1 MIPTTD
7 KAATKK
13 PRESAEDKDEA
24 TTETLCD
31 LALAVTRNQVR
42 RTASDLAEQQSI
54 DFSKII
60 KRSLHQKKDE
70 ILYDALARTETNDP
84 QAALTLKLAIEDA
97 AEVTVIE
104 RADGKTLE
112 INAFVIPL
120 FLHTIGGLD
129 PERCFQDQEAFTA
142 LTASF
147 QAEYLESPDAS
158 VVLVSHGYHLNE
170 IDGITFS
177 HLHDMLR
184 DAFAAMSDKRI
195 AATPA
200 IDRSFGG
207 WPDSP
212 FAPHDKAIELRF
224 LLGFALKSVD
234 DPFYEVP
241 EDEDRADAYFAKRE
255 QRFQHWTGK
264 VAPLVLRCFGLQNGG
279 PASGSGTTAQVQ
291 PDSDVH
297 FLYQDMFHGG
307 KERGIAEYFMLQMI
321 SDLNHGLQLKNV
333 AAGATRAVI
342 GPVDL
347 SDDSVLRV
355 QLLSIA
361 DGTLVVSADKPL
373 PGQIDWALEVAD
385 AASALTMIGV
395 QTASVAAGFDATG
408 APRDVRTYPMQ
419 AASQAA

>member
-1 MIPTTD
+1 MTSTPE
-7 KAATKK
+7 KSAPKK
-13 PRESAEDKDEA
+13 LRESPEDKDEA
-24 TTETLCD
+24 TTEALCD
-31 LALAVTRNQVR
+31 LALAVTRNQAR
-42 RTASDLAEQQSI
+42 RNPSELAEQQGI
-54 DFSKII
+54 DFHKII

-97 AEVTVIE
+97 AEATVIE

-120 FLHTIGGLD
+120 FLHTVGGLD
-129 PERCFQDQEAFTA
+129 PDRCFQDQEAFSA

-147 QAEYLESPDAS
+147 QAEHLESPDAS

-177 HLHDMLR
+177 HLHEMLR

-200 IDRSFGG
+200 IDRSLGG

-212 FAPHDKAIELRF
+212 FAAGDKAIELRF
-224 LLGFALKSVD
+224 LLGFSLKSVD

-241 EDEDRADAYFAKRE
+241 DDEDEADAYFALRE
-255 QRFQHWTGK
+255 QRFQQWTGK
-264 VAPLVLRCFGLQNGG
+264 VAPLVLRCFGLEDAARSTVSTVGAG
-279 PASGSGTTAQVQ
+279 DTDVHAE
-291 PDSDVH
+291 SDVH

-321 SDLNHGLQLKNV
+321 SELNHALQVKNV
-333 AAGATRAVI
+333 QAGHTRAVI
-342 GPVDL
+342 GPLDL
-347 SDDSVLRV
+347 GDESVLRV
-355 QLLSIA
+355 QLLSA
-361 DGTLVVSADKPL
+361 ENGSLLASADKPV
-373 PGQIDWALEVAD
+373 PGTPDWELEVAD
-385 AASALTMIGV
+385 A
-395 QTASVAAGFDATG
+395 
-408 APRDVRTYPMQ
+408 
-419 AASQAA
+419 

>member
-1 MIPTTD
+1 MIPNTE
-7 KAATKK
+7 KLPIKK
-13 PRESAEDKDEA
+13 PRESVEDKDEA
-24 TTETLCD
+24 TTQTLCD
-31 LALAVTRNQVR
+31 LALSVTHNQAR
-42 RTASDLAEQQSI
+42 RIASELAEQHST
-54 DFSKII
+54 DFNKII

-97 AEVTVIE
+97 AEATVIE

-120 FLHTIGGLD
+120 FLHTVGGLD
-129 PERCFQDQEAFTA
+129 PDHCFQDQDAFTA
-142 LTASF
+142 LSASF
-147 QAEYLESPDAS
+147 QAEQLESPDAS

-212 FAPHDKAIELRF
+212 FAPQDKAIELRF

-241 EDEDRADAYFAKRE
+241 DDEEEADAYFAQRE
-255 QRFQHWTGK
+255 QRFQQWTGK
-264 VAPLVLRCFGLQNGG
+264 VAPLVMRCFGLQHGG
-279 PASGSGTTAQVQ
+279 HGSAGGNEAQA

-297 FLYQDMFHGG
+297 FLYQDMFHSG

-321 SDLNHGLQLKNV
+321 SDLNHGLQVKNV
-333 AAGATRAVI
+333 TAGATRAVI
-342 GPVDL
+342 GAVDL
-347 SDDSVLRV
+347 GDESILRV
-355 QLLSIA
+355 QLLKIA
-361 DGTLVVSADKPL
+361 DGALVASVDKPV
-373 PGQIDWALEVAD
+373 PGAIDWDLEIAD
-385 AASALTMIGV
+385 AASALSMIGV
-395 QTASVAAGFDATG
+395 QTASVAAGFDADSTPYG
-408 APRDVRTYPMQ
+408 VTAYPTETVTLP
-419 AASQAA
+419 A

>member
-7 KAATKK
+7 KATAKK
-13 PRESAEDKDEA
+13 PRESVEDKDEA
-24 TTETLCD
+24 TTEALCD
-31 LALAVTRNQVR
+31 LSLSVTRNQAR
-42 RTASDLAEQQSI
+42 RLASELAEQQGI
-54 DFSKII
+54 DFHKII

-84 QAALTLKLAIEDA
+84 EAALTLKLAIEDA
-97 AEVTVIE
+97 AEATVIE

-129 PERCFQDQEAFTA
+129 PQRCFQDQEAFTA

-147 QAEYLESPDAS
+147 QAEQLESPDAT
-158 VVLVSHGYHLNE
+158 VVLVNHGYHLNE
-170 IDGITFS
+170 IDGITYS
-177 HLHDMLR
+177 HLHEMLR
-184 DAFAAMSDKRI
+184 DAFAAMSDKRM

-212 FAPHDKAIELRF
+212 FAPQDKAIELRF

-241 EDEDRADAYFAKRE
+241 DDEDQADAYFARRE
-255 QRFQHWTGK
+255 QRFQQWTGK
-264 VAPLVLRCFGLQNGG
+264 VAPLVMRCFGLQHTGH
-279 PASGSGTTAQVQ
+279 ATGTGEAD
-291 PDSDVH
+291 PHADNDVH
-297 FLYQDMFHGG
+297 FLYQDMFHSG

-321 SDLNHGLQLKNV
+321 SDLNHGLHVKNV
-333 AAGATRAVI
+333 AASKTRAVI

-347 SDDSVLRV
+347 GDESVLRV
-355 QLLSIA
+355 QLLGIDDA
-361 DGTLVVSADKPL
+361 MLVASADKPV
-373 PGQIDWALEVAD
+373 PGAIDWELEIAD

-395 QTASVAAGFDATG
+395 QSASVAAGFDADGTAQDVHAYHAPG
-408 APRDVRTYPMQ
+408 AVR
-419 AASQAA
+419 

>member
-1 MIPTTD
+1 MIPNTE
-7 KAATKK
+7 KSAAKK
-13 PRESAEDKDEA
+13 PRESVEDKDEA

-31 LALAVTRNQVR
+31 LALAVTRNQAR
-42 RTASDLAEQQSI
+42 RTASDLAEQQDV
-54 DFSKII
+54 DFHKII

-97 AEVTVIE
+97 AEATVIE

-120 FLHTIGGLD
+120 FLHTLGGLD
-129 PERCFQDQEAFTA
+129 PDRCFQDQDAFTA
-142 LTASF
+142 LSASF
-147 QAEYLESPDAS
+147 QAEQLESPDAS

-184 DAFAAMSDKRI
+184 DAFAAMSDKRF

-212 FAPHDKAIELRF
+212 FAPQDKAIELRF

-241 EDEDRADAYFAKRE
+241 DDEDAADAYFAQRE
-255 QRFQHWTGK
+255 QRFQRWTGK
-264 VAPLVLRCFGLQNGG
+264 VAPLVMRCFGLQHTGH
-279 PASGSGTTAQVQ
+279 ATTAGEDLDAQT
-291 PDSDVH
+291 DSDVH
-297 FLYQDMFHGG
+297 FLYQDMFHSG

-321 SDLNHGLQLKNV
+321 SDLNHGLQEQNV
-333 AAGATRAVI
+333 TPGATRAVI
-342 GPVDL
+342 GMVDL
-347 SDDSVLRV
+347 GDESVLRV
-355 QLLSIA
+355 QLLNIE
-361 DGTLVVSADKPL
+361 DGALVASTDKPV
-373 PGQIDWALEVAD
+373 PGAIDWELEIAD
-385 AASALTMIGV
+385 AASALQMIGV
-395 QTASVAAGFDATG
+395 QTASVATGFDADGTPHGVSAYHNAG
-408 APRDVRTYPMQ
+408 AQ
-419 AASQAA
+419 AQA